1 MDKVDGV
8 DVGVDV
14 ARSHELYVP
23 SVNVLADVDDTGAGV
38 YGGYGSG
45 LDVDEANEVN
55 VPSVNVNEVVSTEG
69 TS

>member
-14 ARSHELYVP
+14 ARSQELYVP

-45 LDVDEANEVN
+45 LDVDKANEVN
-55 VPSVNVNEVVSTEG
+55 VPSANLNELIGTGG